1 MTLADN
7 RIFTVRFAFL
17 LAFLPLLASC
27 GSPSNV
33 EAPAELKSFKKLYK
47 VDVDWR
53 KNVGSMASANGR
65 MHVAVQNGSIYV
77 VDDQGQVV
85 SLDAGSG
92 KQNWT
97 VNLEKP
103 VSTGVTAGDSLLA
116 FATRDGKVIAVS
128 AANGSKLWSANVLG
142 VILSVPA
149 IGNGKVYV
157 QTEDGRVL
165 ALSERDGSVDWTLE
179 RTVPALSL
187 HGDSGTIYKQGLL
200 VVGFANGHVVGID
213 SRNGRTVWDRVVAYP
228 SGQSD
233 VDRIS
238 DVDST
243 PLIVGYR
250 LFAAS
255 YQGKIMAMDL
265 RNGQV
270 LWTRPM
276 SAYLPISADSRNLYV
291 VNDEGVVLALNQ
303 ASGKNVWVQNALKR
317 RISTRPLVINGKLIL
332 GDKEGYIHILDTSN
346 GAVSGRY
353 HGDGSKVLS
362 HVLAE
367 GKIYSLTAR
376 GQLIAYT
383 IKTA

>member
-1 MTLADN
+1 MARITL
-7 RIFTVRFAFL
+7 L
-17 LAFLPLLASC
+17 LALLPLLVSC

-33 EAPAELKSFKKLYK
+33 DAPAELKSFKKLYQ
-47 VDVDWR
+47 VDVDWQ
-53 KNVGSMASANGR
+53 KNVGPMANASGR
-65 MHVAVQNGSIYV
+65 MHAAVHNGSIFV
-77 VDDQGQVV
+77 VDDEGRIV
-85 SLDAGSG
+85 SLDASTG

-97 VNLEKP
+97 VSVEKP
-103 VSTGVTAGDSLLA
+103 VSTGITAGDSLLA
-116 FATRDGKVIAVS
+116 FATRDGEVIAVS
-128 AANGSKLWSANVLG
+128 ATNGSKLWSANVLG
-142 VILSVPA
+142 VVLSVPA

-187 HGDSGTIYKQGLL
+187 RGDSGTIYKQGLL

-213 SRNGRTVWDRVVAYP
+213 SRNGRTIWDRVVAYP
-228 SGQSD
+228 SGRSD

-238 DVDST
+238 DVDAT

-270 LWTRPM
+270 LWTKPI
-276 SAYLPISADSRNLYV
+276 SAYLSISADSRNLYV
-291 VNDEGVVLALNQ
+291 VNDEGVVLALDQ
-303 ASGKNVWVQNALKR
+303 GSGTNVWVQNALKR
-317 RISTRPLVINGKLIL
+317 RISTKPLVVNGKLIL
-332 GDKEGYIHILDTSN
+332 GDKEGYIQILDTSN

-353 HGDGSKVLS
+353 RGDGSKVLS
-362 HVLAE
+362 HVFGD
-367 GKIYSLTAR
+367 GKIYTLTDK

-383 IKTA
+383 IKTV